1 MASATEDLKDLA
13 EGGRKLE
20 VLRADVRDLDY
31 EFGNKCRTLRRFRA
45 GKKLPKGASIYGRRS
60 PTLSVR
66 FNRSMR
72 IGYGSTRSLRALK
85 VEEESWAKA
94 EHEASKGRSLA
105 S

>member
-45 GKKLPKGASIYGRRS
+45 GK
-60 PTLSVR
+60 
-66 FNRSMR
+66 
-72 IGYGSTRSLRALK
+72 
-85 VEEESWAKA
+85 
-94 EHEASKGRSLA
+94 
-105 S
+105 